1 MDFTSIVSM
10 LQDLSFKLAIVAW
23 IVTGLTWFI
32 GWIIR
37 GSPVPLRRVKRVG
50 QSLIEDAVIA
60 AFWLALSTTIF
71 ALIQLVANNLNVNA
85 PTLPLTVPIPTSTSG
100 G

>member
-1 MDFTSIVSM
+1 MDFTSLIST
-10 LQDLSFKLAIVAW
+10 LQDISVKLAIVAW
-23 IVTGLTWFI
+23 VVTGLTWFI

-71 ALIQLVANNLNVNA
+71 ALIQLIASNLNVTA
-85 PTLPLTVPIPTSTSG
+85 PTVPLTVPIPTTG

>member
-1 MDFTSIVSM
+1 MAFATLISTLHDISI
-10 LQDLSFKLAIVAW
+10 KLAIVAW
-23 IVTGLTWFI
+23 VVTGLSWFV

-37 GSPVPLRRVKRVG
+37 GSPIPLRRVKRVG

-71 ALIQLVANNLNVNA
+71 ALIQYIANNLNMTA
-85 PTLPLTVPIPTSTSG
+85 PSVPLTLPVPTTTK
-100 G
+100 